1 MNLYS
6 KWKILLKCKLVDHI
20 SFLSLKYWSFSNR
33 TNFMFKEREEDWS
46 FNHCV
51 VDKFNN
57 LSTGS

>member
-33 TNFMFKEREEDWS
+33 TNFMFKERERRTGP
-46 FNHCV
+46 
-51 VDKFNN
+51 
-57 LSTGS
+57 STTV